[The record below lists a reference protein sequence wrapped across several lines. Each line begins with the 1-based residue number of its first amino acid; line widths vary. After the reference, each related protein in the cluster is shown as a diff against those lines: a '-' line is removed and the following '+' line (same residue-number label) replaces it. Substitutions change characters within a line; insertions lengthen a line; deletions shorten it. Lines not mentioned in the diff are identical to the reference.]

1 MSGDQDDP
9 TTPPGAS
16 GGGPHRDAEAYERG
30 RPSYPREAATWLSSD
45 HPCAVL
51 ELGAGTGKLT
61 RELLALGHEV
71 DATDPDAAMLRVL
84 EREVPGVE
92 TAASSAEEIPSP
104 DRSYDVVVAG
114 QAAHRFDLERALPE
128 IARVL
133 RPGGRLSLVW
143 NERDERIPWVR
154 RLGALLVGPE
164 AERPAAADPLQLIED
179 SELFGPVDTS
189 SHRFWQV
196 VDRESIQ
203 DLVLSHSW
211 IAELGEADRAARL
224 ADVLAFYDDY
234 GRGMDGMQ
242 LPYRAQCFRTTLRRQ
257 VRLQTTQPAEQD
269 AGRGD
274 EAGSRPGGHDDTERA
289 VDDTMPRGLRARH
302 RAGPGGDGP
311 DGSAGSAGSEG
322 PAGRAG
328 PDDDQVL
335 LIDFH

>member
-1 MSGDQDDP
+1 MSGDPDDP
-9 TTPPGAS
+9 TTPARAPESRAEAATAGRSFGA
-16 GGGPHRDAEAYERG
+16 DAEAYERG
-30 RPSYPREAATWLSSD
+30 RPSYPREAATWLTSD

-61 RELLALGHEV
+61 RELVALGHEV
-71 DATDPDAAMLRVL
+71 DATDPDAAMLQVL

-92 TAASSAEEIPSP
+92 TGVGAAEDIPAP
-104 DRSYDVVVAG
+104 DRSYDVVVAA
-114 QAAHRFDLERALPE
+114 QAFHWFDLERALPE

-133 RPGGRLSLVW
+133 RPGGRLSVVW

-164 AERPAAADPLQLIED
+164 QQQRQLRDPTAALEA
-179 SELFGPVDTS
+179 SELFGPVDSS

-196 VDRESIQ
+196 VDRESVQ
-203 DLVLSHSW
+203 DLVKSRSYV
-211 IAELGEADRAARL
+211 AGLGETERAARL

-242 LPYRAQCFRTTLRRQ
+242 LPYRAQCFRTTVRRQ
-257 VRLQTTQPAEQD
+257 VRLQTP
-269 AGRGD
+269 GRPPEVSGEGTED
-274 EAGSRPGGHDDTERA
+274 GTERGI
-289 VDDTMPRGLRARH
+289 DDTMPRGLRARH
-302 RAGPGGDGP
+302 RAPAP
-311 DGSAGSAGSEG
+311 GSADQQGAQGED
-322 PAGRAG
+322 G